1 MCGIRSWIL
10 SDAGQRRQRLEISV
24 GRFPPWLGIG
34 ASKFYDWRESYG
46 RLNEHKGWI
55 PRDFWLEPWEKEAI
69 IGFHLQN
76 PLEEYRRLTLMMP
89 DATHFAGLTSRRCHV
104 HNVQLARCR

>member
-55 PRDFWLEPWEKEAI
+55 PGISGWSRGRRKRSSASICRIRWKS
-69 IGFHLQN
+69 IG
-76 PLEEYRRLTLMMP
+76 
-89 DATHFAGLTSRRCHV
+89 G
-104 HNVQLARCR
+104 